1 MEQKILYVLEAKDRG
16 LNAQLADARE
26 QVRRLSAELRKT
38 KDGSDEYKRL
48 TGEVGRAKDEV
59 SKLAKEQRQ
68 FNRDMEALKAPK
80 DSLIGLRNE
89 YSKLSAQIAQLSE
102 AERKGSF
109 GKALIR
115 NAKGIKSEID
125 SIEQSI
131 GRFTGNVGN
140 YKSAV
145 AGLSRVL
152 GGLGIAFGIDAIVS
166 NTREYEKL
174 FAVLD
179 NAVGSTAK
187 AKTLFSEIQEFAKE
201 TPFQLAEVANGFV
214 KLEQRNFNPTIND
227 LRTLGDISSA
237 SGKNINQF
245 IEAILDA
252 QTFEFERLKEFG
264 IVVRK
269 EGDNLK
275 ATFRGQTTVLERSDE
290 AVKAYLLSLGK
301 LPGIQGAASAVA
313 KTLDGSI
320 SNLLDNFAQLFST
333 IGSGGGVLKGV
344 VDLFGSLVSAAND
357 LLSTPVSEEIRNQQ
371 VQFNALIGVLQDTNT
386 EESARN
392 EIIATLKREYPDYLK
407 FVNDDKEGQ
416 LDLAETLEAGN
427 MLFEQRIFLQA
438 TAEEREGLIKRRI
451 AAERELTKALTEQK
465 QVEQSGNAGQ
475 TVGFARNEA
484 GELSNRPTRGQLAV
498 AGVEGLRKTISI
510 INSEL
515 DSLNKN
521 ADETAIRV
529 YGKTVA
535 ELRASLDKIG
545 PSTGG
550 GSGGGG
556 NGSNG
561 LSEEA
566 KAASDSIE
574 YLQKQLSKLNDE
586 FERAPQSEWPERAK
600 EIKAV
605 SDALED
611 AQIKA
616 EFLKSGD
623 YGDRAPIDFLP
634 TKQDLETALTEA
646 QRILDEQAL
655 SATVKLQTE
664 TGAAISD
671 FSGDVAAQTESQ
683 RIAEGLKTE
692 EDAAKRSIE
701 IKEALRDASISIAE
715 ETSAAL
721 FSIRQNEIDQQ
732 LEQQLSALDAQTEAR
747 IKAAGNDQTAI
758 DAIKADS
765 DKKRLALEAEAAR
778 KRKELA
784 IKEALINTALAVT
797 KALTGAPPP
806 FNAILAAAS
815 LASGLAQVA
824 VIRKQ
829 QFAKGGKVIP
839 VSGPSHAGGGVQGSL
854 SDGTQFEVE
863 GGEQLFVLKKSDK
876 SGIAALSDENVRRG
890 GVSFFADTTPGAGF
904 GTIPQRV
911 LPGQTTAQGRQ
922 AIDVSMSDENIEMFA
937 NVVAAR
943 VAETAG
949 QKVKDGVV
957 VGLDSANRAKE
968 REAEMQEKRA
978 L

>member
-1 MEQKILYVLEAKDRG
+1 MEQKILFTLEAKDRG
-16 LNAQLADARE
+16 LNAQLTDARE

-68 FNRDMEALKAPK
+68 FTRDMEAMKAPK

-115 NAKGIKSEID
+115 NAKSVKSEID
-125 SIEQSI
+125 GIEQSI

-152 GGLGIAFGIDAIVS
+152 GGLGIAFGIDSIVS

-187 AKTLFSEIQEFAKE
+187 AKLLFSEIQEFAKE

-237 SGKNINQF
+237 SGKSINQF

-386 EESARN
+386 EESARG

-407 FVNDDKEGQ
+407 FVNDDKNGQ
-416 LDLAETLEAGN
+416 IDLAKTLEAGN
-427 MLFEQRIFLQA
+427 RLFEQRIFLQA
-438 TAEEREGLIKRRI
+438 TAEEREALIKRRI
-451 AAERELTKALTEQK
+451 EAERALTKALIEQK

-484 GELSNRPTRGQLAV
+484 GELSNRPTRGQLAG
-498 AGVEGLRKTISI
+498 AGVEGVRKTISI
-510 INSEL
+510 ITGEL
-515 DSLNKN
+515 DKLNKE
-521 ADETAIRV
+521 ADATSLRV
-529 YGKTVA
+529 YGKTAA
-535 ELRASLDKIG
+535 ELDATLNSSK
-545 PSTGG
+545 SVGG
-550 GSGGGG
+550 TSGGGG
-556 NGSNG
+556 GKK
-561 LSEEA
+561 LSDEVN
-566 KAASDSIE
+566 AASDSIE

-605 SDALED
+605 SDALGD
-611 AQIKA
+611 AQTKA
-616 EFLKSGD
+616 EFLKSGG

-646 QRILDEQAL
+646 QRLLDERKLKAD
-655 SATVKLQTE
+655 VELQTT
-664 TGAAISD
+664 TGDAIKGASSD
-671 FSGDVAAQTESQ
+671 ATNKSKSQ
-683 RIAEGLKTE
+683 QVAEGLKTE

-732 LEQQLSALDAQTEAR
+732 LEQQLTALDAQTEAR

-863 GGEQLFVLKKSDK
+863 GGEQLYVLKKNDK
-876 SGIAALSDENVRRG
+876 QSIAALSDENVRRG

-911 LPGQTTAQGRQ
+911 LPGQTAAQGRQ

-957 VGLDSANRAKE
+957 TGLDSANRLRE